1 MRYEVYQKFE
11 SIGDPGR
18 EVYPSRAMAEDAA
31 RTLREEIAVQVSE
44 LEVDVDADGT
54 DLGSADECAAWDHA
68 AKLANGGATYGSE
81 AGAYIADRAVVLAE
95 LA

>member
-18 EVYPSRAMAEDAA
+18 EVYPSKSMAESAA
-31 RTLREEIAVQVSE
+31 KILREEITVQVSE
-44 LEVDVDADGT
+44 LEVDVDSDGT
-54 DLGSADECAAWDHA
+54 DLGSAEERAAWDHA
-68 AKLANGGATYGSE
+68 ARLAKGGATYGRE

-95 LA
+95 LV